1 MRLVLWEEKRIA
13 CEAFR
18 NYRYDDDDDD
28 DDDDDEMREANPDT
42 FHQLIQ
48 IILSIKREANFLA
61 NVSWMFS
68 QVRGAEVNSEQRV
81 GGCCGR
87 VTSRTRK
94 KLVCGLDFLIRR
106 KGFPGATSGDE
117 FTSTRRS
124 ILTAEREQS
133 NYREPGRS
141 GGSEGRAPGSVG
153 GSTGSKDPK
162 NELL

>member
-1 MRLVLWEEKRIA
+1 MNGFDLNE
-13 CEAFR
+13 
-18 NYRYDDDDDD
+18 NYTAHPGAPRT
-28 DDDDDEMREANPDT
+28 RPSPPS
-42 FHQLIQ
+42 
-48 IILSIKREANFLA
+48 ILKKSKVRVKWTAQMDGCA
-61 NVSWMFS
+61 AHP
-68 QVRGAEVNSEQRV
+68 VRGAEVNSEQRV